1 MGQMIMVRVII
12 NIKNMMTM
20 MKMMMMMMILVDG
33 MGWDGMIG
41 YV

>member
-1 MGQMIMVRVII
+1 MIMVRVII